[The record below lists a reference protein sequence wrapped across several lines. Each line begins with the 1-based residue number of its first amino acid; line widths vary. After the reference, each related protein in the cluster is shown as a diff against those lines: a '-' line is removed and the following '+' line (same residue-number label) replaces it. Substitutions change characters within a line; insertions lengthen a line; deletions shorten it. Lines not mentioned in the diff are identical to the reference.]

1 MPGQPSDMNVPALTS
16 ADVDIYIA
24 STGNRKTKKLIL
36 SERLDKISNAI
47 I

>member
-24 STGNRKTKKLIL
+24 STGNRKKKLIL